1 MSDMLLEVLNLSKSF
16 GGVVPNDNIC
26 IEIPRGTIT
35 GLIGPNGSGKT
46 TLFNSITGQHA
57 VDGGSIKFDGQ
68 ELLGLEPSEIA
79 RRGLLR
85 TFQDAHIY
93 HGMTCIQN
101 MQISTSHAGESVF
114 DAFTVSTRAVDER
127 AKGLLGFV
135 GLHDKQDTAAGELS
149 FGQGKLLEFAMALMC
164 APKLLLLD
172 EPTAGVHPRM
182 IDNIIGLLQRA
193 NTEFGVT
200 LLVIE
205 HNMDVIMKTAG
216 RIYCLANGRVL
227 AYGAPQQIASDQRV
241 LDAYLGACA

>member
-1 MSDMLLEVLNLSKSF
+1 MSDMLLEILNLSKSF

-26 IEIPRGTIT
+26 LEIPRGTIT

-46 TLFNSITGQHA
+46 TLFNSITGQHP
-57 VDGGSIKFDGQ
+57 VDRGSIKFDGQ
-68 ELLGLEPSEIA
+68 QLLGLEPAEIA

-85 TFQDAHIY
+85 TFQDANIY
-93 HGMTCIQN
+93 GGMTCMQN
-101 MQISTSHAGESVF
+101 MQISTSHAGESVSE
-114 DAFTVSTRAVDER
+114 ALAVTSRAVDER
-127 AKGLLGFV
+127 AGGLLDFV
-135 GLHDKQDTAAGELS
+135 GLYDKRDTVAGELS

-164 APKLLLLD
+164 APQLLLLD

-182 IDNIIGLLQRA
+182 IDNIIGLLRRA

-227 AYGAPQQIASDQRV
+227 AYGTPQQIASDQRV
-241 LDAYLGACA
+241 VEAYLGTYA